1 MKRRKIWVGL
11 GTAVLV
17 TSQVA
22 AHEERP
28 LPIPGDGVA
37 PAGRHAAAAHRHGAP
52 LVLAAKA
59 KAGGEGGD
67 GDEGGEGAKA
77 SYDAGLKPAV
87 RFHRN
92 IELIRGHLL
101 VGDELVRERR
111 WAEALPHFLHPSEE
125 IYGKIR
131 DDLKTYGVAPF
142 AAALKSLAQTVKAK
156 NEGAYRTALAAV
168 EERLTA
174 ADKGLRA
181 KEQNWPAHTVDTVL
195 EVLGNA
201 GNEYE
206 EAVEGGRI
214 GKPVEYQDSRGFVW
228 QAEKLLNSV
237 ADDLA
242 QKDAQAVKAAQASF
256 AELKKAWPTP
266 VPPKQPVKDHGQVLA
281 DISKV
286 ELQLE
291 RFR

>member
-1 MKRRKIWVGL
+1 MKRRKVWVGL

-22 AHEERP
+22 AHEEPGVRSNAVRSAPP
-28 LPIPGDGVA
+28 LKVA
-37 PAGRHAAAAHRHGAP
+37 QAHGGHATP
-52 LVLAAKA
+52 VAAKA
-59 KAGGEGGD
+59 ASTGGE
-67 GDEGGEGAKA
+67 GDEGGAAQKD
-77 SYDAGLKPAV
+77 YDANLAPDL

-156 NEGAYRTALAAV
+156 NESAYRTALAAV
-168 EERLTA
+168 EERLAA

-195 EVLGNA
+195 EVLRNA

-228 QAEKLLNSV
+228 QAEKILNSV

-242 QKDAQAVKAAQASF
+242 QKDAQAVEAAQASF

-286 ELQLE
+286 ELQLG